1 MSKLTDFLH
10 RLVDATG
17 AGHLHAD
24 IDALAKDEG
33 ETAEKAVET
42 DVKDAEAGKE
52 DTTSA

>member
-1 MSKLTDFLH
+1 
-10 RLVDATG
+10 LVDATG

-33 ETAEKAVET
+33 ETAVKAVET
-42 DVKDAEAGKE
+42 DVENTEAGKE